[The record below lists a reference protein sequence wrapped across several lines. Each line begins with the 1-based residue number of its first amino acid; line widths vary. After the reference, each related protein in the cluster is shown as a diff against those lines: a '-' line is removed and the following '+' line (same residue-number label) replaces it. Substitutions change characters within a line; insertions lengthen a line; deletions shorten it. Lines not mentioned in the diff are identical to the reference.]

1 MYLGAVCT
9 TKNTIIS
16 PNILV
21 WKFCGKEQFPHI
33 AIRPKLWGNCSFP
46 QNFHTR
52 KLVEITVF
60 FAVFVTL
67 VTSIGTEIRRS
78 WVRGPRE
85 TDFISRIEKP

>member
-9 TKNTIIS
+9 AKNTVIS

-21 WKFCGKEQFPHI
+21 WRLCGKEQFPHT
-33 AIRPKLWGNCSFP
+33 AIHLKLCGNCSFP
-46 QNFHTR
+46 ENFYTR
-52 KLVEITVF
+52 KLGEITVF

-78 WVRGPRE
+78 WVRVARE